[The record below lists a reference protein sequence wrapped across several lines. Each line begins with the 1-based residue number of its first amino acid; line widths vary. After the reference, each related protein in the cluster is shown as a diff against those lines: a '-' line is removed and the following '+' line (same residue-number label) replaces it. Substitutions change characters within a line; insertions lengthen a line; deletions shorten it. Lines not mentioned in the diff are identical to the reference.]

1 MLENIQ
7 KLEDG
12 RERWETGQRG
22 QSKTL
27 PDIVSLFEMGVIWL
41 AASTDVLLGQIPLH
55 DGGVTAWNF
64 KSRKSK
70 N

>member
-27 PDIVSLFEMGVIWL
+27 PDISLFEMGVIWL

-64 KSRKSK
+64 RNKKSK

>member
-12 RERWETGQRG
+12 RERWETGQRDK
-22 QSKTL
+22 SKTL
-27 PDIVSLFEMGVIWL
+27 SDKSLFEMGVIWL
-41 AASTDVLLGQIPLH
+41 AASTDVVLGQIPLH

-64 KSRKSK
+64 KNKKSK

>member
-1 MLENIQ
+1 MILFLCNSHSGDKMPFICLIMLENIQ

-27 PDIVSLFEMGVIWL
+27 PDLSLFEMGVI
-41 AASTDVLLGQIPLH
+41 
-55 DGGVTAWNF
+55 
-64 KSRKSK
+64 
-70 N
+70 